1 MEKGKG
7 GSPARR
13 CALALVVAGAALT
26 AVAAPA
32 GAAASR
38 SVRPAAP
45 RTGFHVAFGCAN
57 PANHGRASGVLG
69 AARVAVGGAVRCF
82 SQAIS
87 HGRSEG
93 PQIMAG
99 PTGLGP
105 SQIQSAYKLSGLASG
120 GKTVAIVDAYNDPKA
135 ASDLSKFRSTYG
147 LPACTT
153 ANGCFKQVNQNGAT
167 SPLPSGDYGWAEEES
182 LDLDAVSSACPDCK
196 ILLVEA
202 NSANTADL
210 VAAEDTAARAA
221 GVASVSNS
229 WGGSED
235 SSILSEDS
243 HFNHPGVAITASP
256 GDSGYGV
263 SWPASSRYVTG
274 VGGTTLTTASNAR
287 GWREAAWSGAGSG
300 CSAFEPK
307 PAWQADSG
315 CSKRTVA
322 DVSADADPNSGLGVY
337 DTYNNCGT
345 SSFCDRLIEAGI
357 AQGLDGWAQ
366 VGGTSLSSP
375 LIASVYALAGNAAS
389 VTAGSYPYSHTGS
402 LFDVTSGSNG
412 SCSPSYLCT
421 SGTGYDGPTGLG
433 TPNGT
438 GGF

>member
-1 MEKGKG
+1 MDSGKG

-13 CALALVVAGAALT
+13 CALALVVAGAALI

-32 GAAASR
+32 GAAAR
-38 SVRPAAP
+38 AVRPAAP
-45 RTGFHVAFGCAN
+45 RLGFHVAFGCAN

-69 AARVAVGGAVRCF
+69 AAAVAVGGKVRCF
-82 SQAIS
+82 SQAIA
-87 HGRSEG
+87 HARQEG
-93 PQIMAG
+93 PQVMAG

-105 SQIQSAYKLSGLASG
+105 SQIQSAYKLGGLSSG

-135 ASDLSKFRSTYG
+135 ASDLAKFRSTYG

-153 ANGCFKQVNQNGAT
+153 ANGCFKQVNQKGAT

-202 NSANTADL
+202 SSANTADL
-210 VAAEDTAARAA
+210 VAAEDTAAKAA

-235 SSILSEDS
+235 SSILSADT
-243 HFNHPGVAITASP
+243 HFNHPGVAITASS

-263 SWPASSRYVTG
+263 SWPASSQYVTG

-287 GWREAAWSGAGSG
+287 GWSETAWSGAGSG

-307 PAWQADSG
+307 PAWQTDSG
-315 CSKRTVA
+315 CTKRTVA

-337 DTYNNCGT
+337 DTYNNCGS
-345 SSFCDRLIEAGI
+345 SSFCDRLIELGI

-389 VTAGSYPYSHTGS
+389 VVAGSYPYSHTGS

-412 SCSPSYLCT
+412 TCSPSYLCT
-421 SGTGYDGPTGLG
+421 AGAGYDGPTGLG

-438 GGF
+438 TGF